1 MSCERIQVMPLSPL
15 IGAEISGV
23 DLSEPLG
30 NQEFQKIHDALI
42 THQVIFFR
50 EQTMTLDEHKA
61 FGRRFGKLHVHPAAP
76 ATNGDQ

>member
-30 NQEFQKIHDALI
+30 NQEFQEIHDALI

-50 EQTMTLDEHKA
+50 EQTMTLNIYTTSLEYTQLVA
-61 FGRRFGKLHVHPAAP
+61 RI
-76 ATNGDQ
+76 

>member
-42 THQVIFFR
+42 THQVIFFVN
-50 EQTMTLDEHKA
+50 
-61 FGRRFGKLHVHPAAP
+61 RR
-76 ATNGDQ
+76 